1 METNRRNQ
9 RQSKKSAARSTRT
22 AIINEIMNASRT
34 RKTAG
39 PNDPGKTLTIKTTQK
54 IDVILTGASVTLP
67 TITATN
73 ILDSVTG
80 NGTAIARGVFK
91 KFRILK
97 ASLWNVAATTSTDKT
112 TLSFL
117 VGDTTQFVDEG
128 VPGARAGAVHLL
140 PSMFLAQQWLTDASG
155 GVIRAQFDPTAQAV
169 LHVTCELI
177 ST

>member
-1 METNRRNQ
+1 MAMTNNKRNMASKRRQ
-9 RQSKKSAARSTRT
+9 ERQ
-22 AIINEIMNASRT
+22 AIVNEIMNASRT
-34 RKTAG
+34 RRTAG
-39 PNDPGKTLTIKTTQK
+39 PNDPQPTLTIKTTQR
-54 IDVILTGASVTLP
+54 IDIPLVGAGVTLP

-73 ILDSVTG
+73 ILDAITG
-80 NGTAIARGVFK
+80 NGTAITRGVFK

-117 VGDTTQFVDEG
+117 IGDTTQFVDEG

-140 PSMFLAQQWLTDASG
+140 PSMALAQQWLTDASG
-155 GVIRAQFDPTAQAV
+155 GVIRAAFDPSAQVV

-177 ST
+177 TV